1 MNRRMD
7 LSKTNI
13 YPLSE
18 ENLQALLAY
27 YVPYYPKGNLKRL
40 NNEIRSFKLTLKEL
54 EYSLQKIIPLIPIIC
69 ERLNTIPTQANI
81 LDYSI
86 ETFLIEELNETEAD
100 QDRIG
105 IIETLKDS
113 AGIIESYENSLS
125 VRRRLFTV
133 SNWN

>member
-1 MNRRMD
+1 MD

-40 NNEIRSFKLTLKEL
+40 NKEIKNFKLTLKEL
-54 EYSLQKIIPLIPIIC
+54 EFSLQKIIPLIPIIC
-69 ERLNTIPTQANI
+69 ERLNDIPTQANI

-86 ETFLIEELNETEAD
+86 ETFLIEEGNETEAD
-100 QDRIG
+100 QYRIG

-125 VRRRLFTV
+125 IRRRLFTV
-133 SNWN
+133 NNWN

>member
-1 MNRRMD
+1 MD

-18 ENLQALLAY
+18 ENLQALLSY

-40 NNEIRSFKLTLKEL
+40 NKEIKNFKLTLKEL
-54 EYSLQKIIPLIPIIC
+54 EFSLQKIIPLIPIIC
-69 ERLNTIPTQANI
+69 ERLNDIPTQANI

-86 ETFLIEELNETEAD
+86 ETFLIEEVNETEAD
-100 QDRIG
+100 QYRIG

-125 VRRRLFTV
+125 IRRRLFTV
-133 SNWN
+133 NNWN

>member
-1 MNRRMD
+1 MD

-27 YVPYYPKGNLKRL
+27 YVPYYPQGNLKRL
-40 NNEIRSFKLTLKEL
+40 NKEIKNFKLTLKEL
-54 EYSLQKIIPLIPIIC
+54 EFSLQKIIPLIPIIC
-69 ERLNTIPTQANI
+69 ERLNDIPTQANI

-86 ETFLIEELNETEAD
+86 ETFLIEEGNETEAD
-100 QDRIG
+100 QYRIG

-125 VRRRLFTV
+125 IRKRLFTV
-133 SNWN
+133 NNWN

>member
-1 MNRRMD
+1 MD

-27 YVPYYPKGNLKRL
+27 YVPHYPKGNLERL
-40 NNEIRSFKLTLKEL
+40 NNEIKSLKLTLKEL
-54 EYSLQKIIPLIPIIC
+54 EYSLQKILPLIPIIC
-69 ERLNTIPTQANI
+69 ERLNNIPTQSNI

-100 QDRIG
+100 QYRLG

>member
-1 MNRRMD
+1 MD

-27 YVPYYPKGNLKRL
+27 YIPYYPQGNLKRL
-40 NNEIRSFKLTLKEL
+40 NKEIKNFKLTLKEL
-54 EYSLQKIIPLIPIIC
+54 EFSLQKIIPLIPIIC
-69 ERLNTIPTQANI
+69 ERLNDIPTQANI

-86 ETFLIEELNETEAD
+86 ETFLIEEGNETEAD
-100 QDRIG
+100 QYRIG

-125 VRRRLFTV
+125 IRRRLFTV
-133 SNWN
+133 NNWN